1 MSTLKV
7 NELLNKVEQNLA
19 LKTQNGYKLALL
31 DVNKILYRVLSSK
44 GYPGK
49 NIERKLYYA
58 GYSLKEK
65 NGIADALKK
74 HNEALEAFDLS
85 GSDLE
90 IEEAV
95 KAYKKVIYEIATK
108 PALKTIDKVKV
119 FIDIY
124 LNPKSLIFWRNIII
138 LFGSFAAIKLLAY
151 TDLGEKIV
159 EWVVAVANFAISWM
173 FVVAVIII
181 VIAALLISS
190 YFSGKTKV
198 KIKE

>member
-1 MSTLKV
+1 MATLKV
-7 NELLNKVEQNLA
+7 NELLDKVEQNLA
-19 LKTQNGYKLALL
+19 QKTQNGYRLALL
-31 DVNKILYRVLSSK
+31 DASKILYRVLSSK
-44 GYPGK
+44 GYPGRS
-49 NIERKLYYA
+49 IERKLYYA

-74 HNEALEAFDLS
+74 HKEALEVFDLS

-95 KAYKKVIYEIATK
+95 KAYKKVIYEVATK

-124 LNPKSLIFWRNIII
+124 LNPKSLIFWRNITI

-151 TDLGEKIV
+151 TEIGKKIV
-159 EWVVAVANFAISWM
+159 EWVVTVANFAISWM
-173 FVVAVIII
+173 FVIAVIVI
-181 VIAALLISS
+181 VIAALLINS
-190 YFSGKTKV
+190 YFANRTKV